1 MRFWKIVLV
10 VLVIAVNFVFAPA
23 SWAESAKPKYT
34 SDPDYIEVSQTLNT
48 LLAAKNSTEPSEN
61 YTPEELQKKISQ
73 LEFQKY
79 TLETGKSWGQCRN
92 DTGKTL
98 AIYGPKR
105 KKAPSSYENALY
117 FLGAGQTTE
126 DKWDCDGVY
135 LPSDVNATDLSAID
149 KVAQALTGGVALKI
163 VDGTQLVATANPE
176 TAAVEFNVP
185 TAKVFKP
192 GEVNWFFTDVSQAYI
207 DTQVPNV
214 PTEEND

>member
-1 MRFWKIVLV
+1 M

>member
-1 MRFWKIVLV
+1 M

-34 SDPDYIEVSQTLNT
+34 SNPDYVEVTKTLDT
-48 LLAAKNSTEPSEN
+48 LLAAKNSTKPNET

-98 AIYGPKR
+98 AIYCPKR
-105 KKAPSSYENALY
+105 KKSPGSYENALY

-135 LPSDVNATDLSAID
+135 RPSDVKATDLNAID
-149 KVAQALTGGVALKI
+149 KVAQALTGGVAVKI
-163 VDGTQLVATANPE
+163 VDGTQLVATANPD
-176 TAAVEFNVP
+176 TGVVEFNVP
-185 TAKVFKP
+185 TAKVFKS
-192 GEVNWFFTDVSQAYI
+192 GEVNWFVPDVSPTYI
-207 DTQVPNV
+207 RKF
-214 PTEEND
+214 PTRLLRKMINLG